1 MKLLLG
7 SVLGIEPSHYTNT
20 EKAPINI
27 NKIQAKTWG
36 DIFIIR
42 YDPTKEDSK
51 KYEIGVTNIDN
62 DDNSSGN
69 SDDDDDDDDSN
80 NNDSDDND
88 DSNNDSDDDDINDGG
103 VAARENNNDNVLGA
117 NNSDARSSEN
127 AANTNI
133 MALKDIFHKVL
144 LLLFHVVSTL
154 INIFSRTEAFGL
166 VMMVHLNKLLPKVS
180 HHLLNYNVIKL
191 IINPR

>member
-1 MKLLLG
+1 MLNIDDDDVPCVSEQELQEENLAKERDRMKLLLG

-36 DIFIIR
+36 DIFIKR

-51 KYEIGVTNIDN
+51 KYEIGTTNND

-69 SDDDDDDDDSN
+69 SDDDDDSN
-80 NNDSDDND
+80 NND
-88 DSNNDSDDDDINDGG
+88 DDDDEDDDDDDN
-103 VAARENNNDNVLGA
+103 VARENNNDNISGA
-117 NNSDARSSEN
+117 NNDNNNNNGSSSEN

-133 MALKDIFHKVL
+133 MALKDIFHKV
-144 LLLFHVVSTL
+144 
-154 INIFSRTEAFGL
+154 
-166 VMMVHLNKLLPKVS
+166 
-180 HHLLNYNVIKL
+180 
-191 IINPR
+191 

>member
-1 MKLLLG
+1 MLNIDDDDVPCVSEQELQEENLAKERDRMKLLLG

-36 DIFIIR
+36 DIFIKR

-51 KYEIGVTNIDN
+51 KYEIGSTNND

-69 SDDDDDDDDSN
+69 SDDDDDSN
-80 NNDSDDND
+80 NNDDND
-88 DSNNDSDDDDINDGG
+88 DDDDEDDDDDDDDN
-103 VAARENNNDNVLGA
+103 VARENNNDNISGA
-117 NNSDARSSEN
+117 NNDNNNNNGSSSEN

-133 MALKDIFHKVL
+133 MALKDIFHKV
-144 LLLFHVVSTL
+144 
-154 INIFSRTEAFGL
+154 
-166 VMMVHLNKLLPKVS
+166 
-180 HHLLNYNVIKL
+180 
-191 IINPR
+191 

>member
-1 MKLLLG
+1 MLNIDDDDVPCVSEQELQEENLAKERDRMKLLLG

-36 DIFIIR
+36 DIFIKR

-51 KYEIGVTNIDN
+51 KYEIGGSTNND

-69 SDDDDDDDDSN
+69 SDDDDDSN
-80 NNDSDDND
+80 NNDDND
-88 DSNNDSDDDDINDGG
+88 DDDEDDDDDDN
-103 VAARENNNDNVLGA
+103 VARENNNDNISGA
-117 NNSDARSSEN
+117 NNYNNNNNGSSTEN

-133 MALKDIFHKVL
+133 MALKDIFHKV
-144 LLLFHVVSTL
+144 
-154 INIFSRTEAFGL
+154 
-166 VMMVHLNKLLPKVS
+166 
-180 HHLLNYNVIKL
+180 
-191 IINPR
+191 